1 MNQAQLVAEVY
12 KVASAY
18 DPDTDDSTSFQ
29 DLVQLLELMK
39 TKALKY
45 EILESAFKKPEPELF
60 PVRKTLN
67 KKEALRE
74 IEEEREHYRIVRARQ
89 AEQRQGQL

>member
-1 MNQAQLVAEVY
+1 MTDTALINKVY
-12 KVASAY
+12 NIAKCY
-18 DPDTDDSTSFQ
+18 DPDVNDSTSFE

-60 PVRKTLN
+60 PVRQTL
-67 KKEALRE
+67 KDA
-74 IEEEREHYRIVRARQ
+74 RARQ